1 MRNRISRVV
10 TRTGDCGETSLAGP
24 ERLPKHHP
32 RLELIGALDEA
43 NSFIGLLAAAI
54 SEHHS
59 APQPVP
65 SAPPVARPRPPSMEQ
80 PPQVADAPSGRLFHA
95 RLALTRIQ
103 SRLFDIGGAVATG
116 GTDVDWQPLVAEIEA
131 ETRKLNRELPLLREF
146 VLPGGDETVARA
158 HVARSAVRRAER
170 AFWAEAPDL
179 SAVVEAGAGAYLNR
193 LSDYFFVLAR
203 TAAREGGVDEVVWEP
218 LGRE

>member
-10 TRTGDCGETSLAGP
+10 TRTGDRGETSLAGP

-43 NSFIGLLAAAI
+43 NSFIGLLAAQI
-54 SEHHS
+54 SERHK
-59 APQPVP
+59 P
-65 SAPPVARPRPPSMEQ
+65 
-80 PPQVADAPSGRLFHA
+80 G
-95 RLALTRIQ
+95 LTRIQ

-116 GTDVDWQPLVAEIEA
+116 GTAVDWQPLVAEIEA
-131 ETRKLNRELPLLREF
+131 ETRELNKELPPLREF

-170 AFWAEAPDL
+170 AFWAEAEDL
-179 SAVVEAGAGAYLNR
+179 SALVEAGAGAYVNR

-203 TAAREGGVDEVVWEP
+203 TAARENGVAEVVWAP

>member
-10 TRTGDCGETSLAGP
+10 TRTGDRGETSLAGP

-43 NSFIGLLAAAI
+43 NSFIGLLAARI
-54 SEHHS
+54 SEPHK
-59 APQPVP
+59 AP
-65 SAPPVARPRPPSMEQ
+65 
-80 PPQVADAPSGRLFHA
+80 
-95 RLALTRIQ
+95 LTQIQ

-116 GTDVDWQPLVAEIEA
+116 GTAVDWQPLVAEVEA
-131 ETRKLNRELPLLREF
+131 ETRELNKELPPLREF

-170 AFWAEAPDL
+170 AFWAEAEHL
-179 SAVVEAGAGAYLNR
+179 SALVEAGAGAYLNR

-203 TAAREGGVDEVVWEP
+203 TAARESGVAEVVWEP

>member
-10 TRTGDCGETSLAGP
+10 TRTGDRGETSLAGP
-24 ERLPKHHP
+24 ERYPKHHP
-32 RLELIGALDEA
+32 RLALIGALDEA
-43 NSFIGLLAAAI
+43 NSFVGLLATCI
-54 SEHHS
+54 SEHHK
-59 APQPVP
+59 P
-65 SAPPVARPRPPSMEQ
+65 
-80 PPQVADAPSGRLFHA
+80 
-95 RLALTRIQ
+95 ALTRIQ

-116 GTDVDWQPLVAEIEA
+116 GSNVDWQPLVAEIEA
-131 ETRKLNRELPLLREF
+131 ETRELNKELPPLREF

-170 AFWAEAPDL
+170 AFWAEAEDL
-179 SAVVEAGAGAYLNR
+179 ALLVEAGAGAYLNR

-203 TAAREGGVDEVVWEP
+203 TAARENGVAEVVWEP

>member
-10 TRTGDCGETSLAGP
+10 TRTGDRGETSLAGP

-43 NSFIGLLAAAI
+43 NSFIGLLAAQI
-54 SEHHS
+54 SERHK
-59 APQPVP
+59 P
-65 SAPPVARPRPPSMEQ
+65 
-80 PPQVADAPSGRLFHA
+80 G
-95 RLALTRIQ
+95 LTRIQ

-116 GTDVDWQPLVAEIEA
+116 GTAVDWQPLAAEIEA
-131 ETRKLNRELPLLREF
+131 ETRELNKELPPLREF

-170 AFWAEAPDL
+170 AFWAEAEDL
-179 SAVVEAGAGAYLNR
+179 SALVEAGAGAYVNR

-203 TAAREGGVDEVVWEP
+203 TAARENGVAEVVWAP

>member
-10 TRTGDCGETSLAGP
+10 TRTGDRGETSLAGP
-24 ERLPKHHP
+24 ERYPKHHA

-43 NSFIGLLAAAI
+43 NSFIGLLAARI
-54 SEHHS
+54 SERHK
-59 APQPVP
+59 PV
-65 SAPPVARPRPPSMEQ
+65 
-80 PPQVADAPSGRLFHA
+80 
-95 RLALTRIQ
+95 LTRIQ

-116 GTDVDWQPLVAEIEA
+116 GTNVDWQPLVAEIEA
-131 ETRKLNRELPLLREF
+131 ETKELNKELPPLREF

-170 AFWAEAPDL
+170 AFWAEAENL
-179 SAVVEAGAGAYLNR
+179 SALVEAGAGAYMNR

-203 TAAREGGVDEVVWEP
+203 TAARENGVAEVLWEP